1 MTDEGLSTDQAAHAL
16 RVHGRNEL
24 PRPAPVRVWRRV
36 AQQLRDPMIL
46 LLLAAAAVTTA
57 LRDVTDTVVI
67 GAVILL
73 NTAMGV
79 VQEVRAERALAAL
92 EDMSAPTARVVR
104 DGRVQVI
111 PASVLVPGDLMHLEA
126 GDIVPADAL
135 VLEVHELH
143 LDESAMT
150 GESVPVERVEGAE
163 VQAGTVVTRGRAA
176 ATVTRT
182 GSASALGQ
190 IAELVAAAPVR
201 ATPLQRRLS
210 RLSRTLVV
218 AAAVASAVVFVMGLV
233 QGRSV
238 GTMLVVAVSLAV
250 AAVPE
255 SLPAVVSVALA
266 LGAYRMARRSAI
278 VRRLPAVET
287 LGSVSV
293 LATDKTGTLTEG
305 RMTASHVW
313 TPEAAYSVSV
323 DGGPALVRD
332 DGASADPASTDPSS
346 TELLRLL
353 RAVVLCNDAQVVAV
367 EGRSDLV
374 GDPLETALLALA
386 QAAGLDVATTRT
398 AWPRLDEDPFDSRT
412 RRMTTEH
419 RSPDGADVVIV
430 KGAPESVFVTLEPS
444 PAVTQA
450 ENAAAALARSGRRVI
465 AVAETAPDP
474 ADPELH
480 PVNRLLGLVAISD
493 PPRRTARDVI
503 AACRD
508 AGVRVV
514 MITGDHADTAR
525 AIAMDLELT
534 VDAPVVLVGDG
545 SEGGHEADNGQ
556 AAWAEP
562 AAEVNVYAR
571 TRPEQKVNIV
581 RSLQA
586 AGHVVAMTGDGVN
599 DAPALRAADIGVAMG
614 RGGTE
619 VARQA
624 SALVLAD
631 DDLGTVVAAIEEGR
645 RILAN
650 IRAFLRYALSGGF
663 AEVLVMIVAPFIGMP
678 IPLLPGQILWIN
690 MLTHGP
696 PGVAFGAE
704 PVDPAVMKQPSR
716 HPEESVLGDGLGVQI
731 LVLGSVIAA
740 VALAA
745 GLAADASGQPVQ
757 SHVFLVLG
765 LAQLGVAMA
774 LRNPRPGRTWRGR
787 SLEAAVAVSAVLLLA
802 ALYVPALQDLLH
814 TAPVAARALVPLF
827 LLSMVPGLFARLV
840 RRRALAGTS
849 TGRKGPL
856 RKDVGLS

>member
-1 MTDEGLSTDQAAHAL
+1 MSSVIRDDALERTLPIDDSAQLIDDGLSAAEAAESL

-24 PRPAPVRVWRRV
+24 PRAAPVRAWRRV
-36 AQQLRDPMIL
+36 VQQLRDPMIL
-46 LLLAAAAVTTA
+46 LLLAAATVTTV
-57 LRDVTDTVVI
+57 LKDVTDTAVI

-79 VQEVRAERALAAL
+79 IQEVRAERALAAL

-104 DGRVQVI
+104 DGHVQVI
-111 PASVLVPGDLMHLEA
+111 PAPILVPGDLAHLEA
-126 GDIVPADAL
+126 GDIVPADAV
-135 VLEVHELH
+135 VLEAHGLS

-150 GESVPVERVEGAE
+150 GESVPVERVDGNE

-176 ATVTRT
+176 VTVTRT

-210 RLSRTLVV
+210 GLSRTLVV
-218 AAAVASAVVFVMGLV
+218 AAAAASAVVLVMGLV

-266 LGAYRMARRSAI
+266 LGASRMARRSAI

-305 RMTASHVW
+305 RMTVSRVW
-313 TPEAAYSVSV
+313 TPGAAYSASI
-323 DGGPALVRD
+323 DGVPALICD
-332 DGASADPASTDPSS
+332 DGTTAAATDADLA
-346 TELLRLL
+346 RLL
-353 RAVVLCNDAQVVAV
+353 RAVVLCNDAHLVSNEV
-367 EGRSDLV
+367 EEKPQLV
-374 GDPLETALLALA
+374 GDPLETALLTLA
-386 QAAGLDVATTRT
+386 QLVGVDIAGIRSS
-398 AWPRLDEDPFDSRT
+398 WPRVHEVPFDNRS

-419 RSPDGADVVIV
+419 RSPDGRDLTIV
-430 KGAPESVFVTLEPS
+430 KGAPESVLALLDPS
-444 PAVTQA
+444 PETARAQETA
-450 ENAAAALARSGRRVI
+450 TAMARSGRRVI
-465 AVAETAPDP
+465 AVAETTPDQGESSGAP
-474 ADPELH
+474 
-480 PVNRLLGLVAISD
+480 VRRLLGLVAIAD
-493 PPRRTARDVI
+493 PPRAAARGVI

-525 AIAMDLELT
+525 AIGDDLGLT
-534 VDAPVVLVGDG
+534 GD
-545 SEGGHEADNGQ
+545 S
-556 AAWAEP
+556 
-562 AAEVNVYAR
+562 VYAR
-571 TRPEQKVNIV
+571 TRPEQKVDIV
-581 RSLQA
+581 RSLQEE
-586 AGHVVAMTGDGVN
+586 GQVVAMTGDGVN

-624 SALVLAD
+624 AALVLAD
-631 DDLGTVVAAIEEGR
+631 DDLGTVVVAIEEGR

-663 AEVLVMIVAPFIGMP
+663 AEVLVMIAAPFMGMV

-716 HPEESVLGDGLGVQI
+716 HPEESVLGDGLGLQI
-731 LVLGSVIAA
+731 LFLGSVIAA

-745 GLAADASGQPVQ
+745 GLAADVSGQPVQ

-774 LRNPRPGRTWRGR
+774 LRSPRRGRTWRHGR

-814 TAPVAARALVPLF
+814 TKPLEAAALLPLF
-827 LLSMVPGLFARLV
+827 ALSMIPGVFARLV
-840 RRRALAGTS
+840 RRRGLAAGTS
-849 TGRKGPL
+849 TGRKGPPEE
-856 RKDVGLS
+856 DEGLS

>member
-1 MTDEGLSTDQAAHAL
+1 
-16 RVHGRNEL
+16 
-24 PRPAPVRVWRRV
+24 
-36 AQQLRDPMIL
+36 MIL

-57 LRDVTDTVVI
+57 LKDVTDTVVI

-79 VQEVRAERALAAL
+79 VQEIRAERALAAL

-104 DGRVQVI
+104 DGHVQVI
-111 PASVLVPGDLMHLEA
+111 PAPILVPGDLMHLEA

-135 VLEVHELH
+135 VLEAHELH

-150 GESVPVERVEGAE
+150 GESVPVERLDGAD

-182 GSASALGQ
+182 GSESALGQ
-190 IAELVAAAPVR
+190 IAQLVAAAPVR

-218 AAAVASAVVFVMGLV
+218 AAAVASAVVFLMGLV
-233 QGRSV
+233 QGRSI

-313 TPEAAYSVSV
+313 TPEAAYAVSV

-332 DGASADPASTDPSS
+332 DGASADPASAD
-346 TELLRLL
+346 LARLL

-386 QAAGLDVATTRT
+386 QAAGLDVAMTRA
-398 AWPRLDEDPFDSRT
+398 AWPRVDEDPFDSRT

-419 RSPDGADVVIV
+419 RSPGGVDVVIV

-450 ENAAAALARSGRRVI
+450 EDAATALARSGRRVI

-525 AIAMDLELT
+525 AIAVDLELT
-534 VDAPVVLVGDG
+534 VDAPVVQVGDG
-545 SEGGHEADNGQ
+545 SDGALEADHGQ
-556 AAWAEP
+556 AARTELGD
-562 AAEVNVYAR
+562 EVSVYAR

-624 SALVLAD
+624 AALVLAD

-716 HPEESVLGDGLGVQI
+716 HPEESVLGDGLGRQI

-774 LRNPRPGRTWRGR
+774 LRNPRRGRTWRGR

-814 TAPVAARALVPLF
+814 TDPLEAQALIPLF
-827 LLSMVPGLFARLV
+827 LLSMIPGLFARLV
-840 RRRALAGTS
+840 RRRSLGVGTS
-849 TGRKGPL
+849 TGRKAPV
-856 RKDVGLS
+856 RKDEGLS